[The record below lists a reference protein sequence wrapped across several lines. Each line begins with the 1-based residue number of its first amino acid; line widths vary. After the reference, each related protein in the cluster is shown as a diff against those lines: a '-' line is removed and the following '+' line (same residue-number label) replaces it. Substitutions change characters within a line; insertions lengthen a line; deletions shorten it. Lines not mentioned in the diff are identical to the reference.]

1 MKRFRSETKTAEQV
15 IEPYI
20 ERVLHLV
27 EGEGGRER
35 EGEGGRDIE
44 REKKKEETDK
54 KYQPRNALSTLF

>member
-27 EGEGGRER
+27 EGEGGR
-35 EGEGGRDIE
+35 DIE